1 MISCANRTETEQFVA
16 LIVHVVKH
24 FLPSAGDSTEEKGGI
39 DMHSTYTGMP
49 RQTRLVGTHTR
60 VGLTDPAVIDAY
72 VERRIQDPSLLSG
85 RSEPS
90 YADFF
95 TVPAA

>member
-1 MISCANRTETEQFVA
+1 
-16 LIVHVVKH
+16 
-24 FLPSAGDSTEEKGGI
+24 
-39 DMHSTYTGMP
+39 MHSTYSGMA
-49 RQTRLVGTHTR
+49 QTARLSATHTR

-72 VERRIQDPSLLSG
+72 VSRRIQDPSLLSA

-95 TVPAA
+95 TMPIA

>member
-1 MISCANRTETEQFVA
+1 
-16 LIVHVVKH
+16 
-24 FLPSAGDSTEEKGGI
+24 
-39 DMHSTYTGMP
+39 MHSTYSGMP
-49 RQTRLVGTHTR
+49 RITRLSATHTR

-72 VERRIQDPSLLSG
+72 VSRRIQDPSLLST

-95 TVPAA
+95 TAPTA

>member
-1 MISCANRTETEQFVA
+1 
-16 LIVHVVKH
+16 
-24 FLPSAGDSTEEKGGI
+24 
-39 DMHSTYTGMP
+39 MHSTYTGMP
-49 RQTRLVGTHTR
+49 QRARIGASHTR

-72 VERRIQDPSLLSG
+72 VERRVQDPSLLSR

-95 TVPAA
+95 TAASV

>member
-1 MISCANRTETEQFVA
+1 
-16 LIVHVVKH
+16 
-24 FLPSAGDSTEEKGGI
+24 
-39 DMHSTYTGMP
+39 MHSSTYTGMP
-49 RQTRLVGTHTR
+49 RHARLAGSHPR

-72 VERRIQDPSLLSG
+72 VERRIADPSLLSS

-95 TVPAA
+95 ASIAS

>member
-1 MISCANRTETEQFVA
+1 
-16 LIVHVVKH
+16 
-24 FLPSAGDSTEEKGGI
+24 
-39 DMHSTYTGMP
+39 MHSTYTGMP
-49 RQTRLVGTHTR
+49 QQTRLVGTHTR

-72 VERRIQDPSLLSG
+72 VQRRLLDPSLLSG

-95 TVPAA
+95 SAPAA

>member
-1 MISCANRTETEQFVA
+1 
-16 LIVHVVKH
+16 
-24 FLPSAGDSTEEKGGI
+24 
-39 DMHSTYTGMP
+39 MHSTYTGMP
-49 RQTRLVGTHTR
+49 HTTRIGATHTR

-72 VERRIQDPSLLSG
+72 VERRIQDPSLLSR

-95 TVPAA
+95 TATAV

>member
-1 MISCANRTETEQFVA
+1 
-16 LIVHVVKH
+16 
-24 FLPSAGDSTEEKGGI
+24 
-39 DMHSTYTGMP
+39 MHSTYTGMP
-49 RQTRLVGTHTR
+49 RHTRLGGTHTR

-85 RSEPS
+85 RAEPS

-95 TVPAA
+95 SVPAA

>member
-1 MISCANRTETEQFVA
+1 
-16 LIVHVVKH
+16 
-24 FLPSAGDSTEEKGGI
+24 
-39 DMHSTYTGMP
+39 MHSTYSGMP
-49 RQTRLVGTHTR
+49 RPSRITATHTR

-72 VERRIQDPSLLSG
+72 VSRRIQDPSLLST

-95 TVPAA
+95 TAPTA

>member
-1 MISCANRTETEQFVA
+1 
-16 LIVHVVKH
+16 
-24 FLPSAGDSTEEKGGI
+24 
-39 DMHSTYTGMP
+39 MHSTYSGMP
-49 RQTRLVGTHTR
+49 RVATIGISHTR

-72 VERRIQDPSLLSG
+72 VARRIQDPSLLAG

-95 TVPAA
+95 TTPAV

>member
-1 MISCANRTETEQFVA
+1 
-16 LIVHVVKH
+16 
-24 FLPSAGDSTEEKGGI
+24 
-39 DMHSTYTGMP
+39 MHSTYTGMP
-49 RQTRLVGTHTR
+49 RTARTGASHTR

-72 VERRIQDPSLLSG
+72 VERRIQDPSLLST

-95 TVPAA
+95 TATAV

>member
-1 MISCANRTETEQFVA
+1 
-16 LIVHVVKH
+16 
-24 FLPSAGDSTEEKGGI
+24 
-39 DMHSTYTGMP
+39 MHSTYTGMP
-49 RQTRLVGTHTR
+49 RQARLGGSHIR

-85 RSEPS
+85 RAEPS

-95 TVPAA
+95 SVPAA

>member
-49 RQTRLVGTHTR
+49 RQTRLVG
-60 VGLTDPAVIDAY
+60 LTDPAVIDAY
-72 VERRIQDPSLLSG
+72 VERRIQDPSLLS
-85 RSEPS
+85 RRAEPS

-95 TVPAA
+95 TAPAA

>member
-1 MISCANRTETEQFVA
+1 MR
-16 LIVHVVKH
+16 
-24 FLPSAGDSTEEKGGI
+24 
-39 DMHSTYTGMP
+39 STYTGMP
-49 RQTRLVGTHTR
+49 RQARLGGSHTR

-85 RSEPS
+85 RDAEPS

-95 TVPAA
+95 SGSVA

>member
-1 MISCANRTETEQFVA
+1 
-16 LIVHVVKH
+16 
-24 FLPSAGDSTEEKGGI
+24 
-39 DMHSTYTGMP
+39 MP
-49 RQTRLVGTHTR
+49 RSSRITATHTR

-72 VERRIQDPSLLSG
+72 VSRRIQDPSLLST

-95 TVPAA
+95 TAPTA

>member
-1 MISCANRTETEQFVA
+1 
-16 LIVHVVKH
+16 
-24 FLPSAGDSTEEKGGI
+24 
-39 DMHSTYTGMP
+39 MHSSTYTGMP
-49 RQTRLVGTHTR
+49 RSARLGGSHTR

-85 RSEPS
+85 RSEPA

-95 TVPAA
+95 TAPAA

>member
-1 MISCANRTETEQFVA
+1 MN
-16 LIVHVVKH
+16 
-24 FLPSAGDSTEEKGGI
+24 
-39 DMHSTYTGMP
+39 STYTGMS
-49 RQTRLVGTHTR
+49 RNTRIGGTHTR

-72 VERRIQDPSLLSG
+72 VQRRIQDPSLLSG

-95 TVPAA
+95 SVSVA